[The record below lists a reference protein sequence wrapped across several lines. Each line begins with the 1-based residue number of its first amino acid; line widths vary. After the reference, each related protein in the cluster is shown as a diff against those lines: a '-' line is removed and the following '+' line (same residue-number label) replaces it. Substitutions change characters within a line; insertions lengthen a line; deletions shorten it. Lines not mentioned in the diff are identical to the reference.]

1 MNVNKQ
7 KNEQKL
13 LELYAHHAFEDRKNN
28 LECIKT
34 RLNLKSQNGKRA
46 QVLFRRSRI
55 CYALSY
61 LMLFLG
67 IGIYSSYYW
76 IISAAHAKHHIS
88 MSFHPDFLYNLQSN
102 KTVHIVYIIL
112 AGSLLSALLLYGSA
126 YFFRKKAKNFKSV
139 QQNGNTP

>member
-1 MNVNKQ
+1 MNKQ

-61 LMLFLG
+61 LMLF
-67 IGIYSSYYW
+67 W